1 MLKAV
6 LNSFP
11 KNNRAKKE
19 LIALN
24 QQTRTNIPANL
35 PKQEVDHLLDLYKQE
50 QMLEVLKKT
59 QVLAEQYSREVI
71 LWNLMGAAAAQTG
84 HLDRA
89 AFAFQKAINIKPNN
103 PEIYNNIGNS
113 R

>member
-1 MLKAV
+1 MAKLSIDQALIKAKSHKKKGEIAEAQRLLKAV

-11 KNNRAKKE
+11 KNNRAKRE

-71 LWNLMGAAAAQTG
+71 LWLSLI
-84 HLDRA
+84 H
-89 AFAFQKAINIKPNN
+89 I
-103 PEIYNNIGNS
+103 
-113 R
+113 